1 MNHDA
6 SPSISVNIRR
16 SLEEYL
22 KKDSLG
28 VGIDSVQKLQSECGI
43 KLMMTGTEDPESVG
57 CFVQYRIAFYVAGGE
72 AALHNFFMFLDGY
85 LEFKSKQFARATPFE
100 VKIHPY
106 DPFLLMC
113 FLLADVRILNVQV
126 LLRDCVLAFSASS
139 FDGISELT
147 WHPWKKT

>member
-1 MNHDA
+1 MDHDA

-43 KLMMTGTEDPESVG
+43 KLTMTSKDDPESIG
-57 CFVQYRIAFYVAGGE
+57 CFVQYRMAFYVAGGE

-85 LEFKSKQFARATPFE
+85 LEFKCKQFARATPFE

-106 DPFLLMC
+106 DPFLLASACHTRMRTR
-113 FLLADVRILNVQV
+113 FSRIVKVPLNAEVYAHLPSMV
-126 LLRDCVLAFSASS
+126 SRS
-139 FDGISELT
+139 
-147 WHPWKKT
+147 